1 MNGKDKTNVNA
12 YLNLIE
18 NNDSLNPE
26 ERISKIQNLI
36 DNGTIDIKD
45 IESVNEI
52 LATQFTEKK
61 DLADSINTATISSS
75 ENNDSEM
82 PDMSLP
88 ENANK
93 IGDGIPNY
101 DLNTDT
107 DAWNKRLTL
116 KEPQLEPRISFNTTG
131 LEFDLDETLSL
142 EDKLN
147 NLVVQKTTIDSYINS
162 ACSTLMNL
170 DEKTKEY
177 LKETY
182 VDFEDL
188 NDNLISVFSKN
199 MFETLAD
206 IRDNVDK
213 IIDGVETTDDDDTS
227 SSKETSPI
235 GTFTSSSSGGSH
247 HTSNSS
253 SNTKIDDIVADNSS
267 NNTILASS
275 LEKAIVGTITFL
287 EIVPLY
293 SEIGEL
299 STDSVSLSGNYG
311 LIGIA
316 FKDDQY
322 YYKVLDKDTNKFYYI
337 LVDDKIK
344 IDTNIKE
351 IAEIKEPAMMLSS
364 TEIGTNNFVKL
375 ADRNSFYFVNEKVT
389 NNDMTFLN
397 VLDSTTS
404 ESYYIPL
411 GDEVNLI
418 SLESIATN
426 GNSDN

>member
-1 MNGKDKTNVNA
+1 MDGKDKTNVNA

-18 NNDSLNPE
+18 NYDSLNPE
-26 ERISKIQNLI
+26 ERISAIQKLI
-36 DNGTIDIKD
+36 DDGIIDIKD

-75 ENNDSEM
+75 ENNDSKM

-88 ENANK
+88 ENADK
-93 IGDGIPNY
+93 ISDGIPNY
-101 DLNTDT
+101 DLN
-107 DAWNKRLTL
+107 

-142 EDKLN
+142 EDKLKK
-147 NLVVQKTTIDSYINS
+147 LIVQKTTIDSYINS

-247 HTSNSS
+247 HTS
-253 SNTKIDDIVADNSS
+253 NSS

-375 ADRNSFYFVNEKVT
+375 ADRDSFYFVNDKVT